1 MPEIQIEDFLEEDY
15 RPLRKRPKKNNAP
28 LKHPPSQAIR
38 KMKPSKF
45 HAPTRLRI
53 GAWEHVSRHEGDL
66 EAKCYFARQKL
77 IWEFLESGLKSK
89 IEIPWSHIK
98 GLKVTYPETG
108 DGTLDIKIARPPL
121 FYKETDPQPRKHTI
135 WRPTTDFTG
144 FQASIHRHFLE
155 CEQDSLR
162 ENMDMIFQCNPRLYF
177 LSQQPEDESKSPYSD
192 PQYSVFADQLRG
204 KDHAFD
210 SMKDGNGSTFS
221 EFCVS
226 GSHLCDTSSI
236 SMKSMVPVSVASVP
250 DPVSQEIPS
259 ASTGM
264 ESQAWSSAGAAEEL
278 EESNWWDQTIW
289 ATE

>member
-1 MPEIQIEDFLEEDY
+1 MCFLFRYYCFLYFLYLAPSSSIYISPLSAYSFPGRFQLRAPSLALVLLLFLPPSPTQRAAVVIMSEIQIGDFLDEDY

-28 LKHPPSQAIR
+28 LQHPPSQATR

-108 DGTLDIKIARPPL
+108 DGTLDIEIATPPL

-162 ENMDMIFQCNPRLYF
+162 ENMDKIFQCSPRLYF
-177 LSQQPEDESKSPYSD
+177 LSQQPEDESKSPYST
-192 PQYSVFADQLRG
+192 SILC
-204 KDHAFD
+204 
-210 SMKDGNGSTFS
+210 
-221 EFCVS
+221 FC
-226 GSHLCDTSSI
+226 
-236 SMKSMVPVSVASVP
+236 
-250 DPVSQEIPS
+250 
-259 ASTGM
+259 
-264 ESQAWSSAGAAEEL
+264 
-278 EESNWWDQTIW
+278 
-289 ATE
+289 